1 MLHSLISALVTGL
14 QPITTPTFGT
24 KTSNSFFVLHKCS
37 SLLLSRAFSA
47 LIWVLLMLNSF
58 ENDTGLNKR
67 TTTDGLHEAFSKFG
81 EVVHA
86 KVVTDHVSGF
96 SKGFGFVKY
105 ATTEEAKSGIEG
117 MNGAFLDGWVIFAE
131 FAKPRPAP
139 AYQQQ
144 NGSPPFGKRGY

>member
-1 MLHSLISALVTGL
+1 MAMKAAVMAAMSA
-14 QPITTPTFGT
+14 T
-24 KTSNSFFVLHKCS
+24 KP
-37 SLLLSRAFSA
+37 R
-47 LIWVLLMLNSF
+47 
-58 ENDTGLNKR
+58 GLNRYCTSAFNFTPPQPSSQQPAAPVADPSPNLFVSGLSKR

-81 EVVHA
+81 QVVHA

-144 NGSPPFGKRGY
+144 SRSPPFGRSGY